1 MKKSLAIGAASV
13 ALAAMPIVS
22 TFAGTQTS
30 TIGDT
35 LSATITT
42 ACTFLRYGTAGAP
55 GQTDV
60 TSGPTW
66 NGTTTAPT
74 ADSATHVYAATLNPT
89 ADVELGTSS
98 FKAYCNASSG
108 FKVTVSTPY
117 LSTGGST
124 PNTIPFSTTTPN
136 ATSGEGWTLKKHDGS
151 LFTNTGTD
159 VNFMSANGPTDAT
172 VNPVSETATYTVYT
186 KSDTKSGTYTSDV
199 VYTFTYEDPNTP

>member
-1 MKKSLAIGAASV
+1 MKKTLAIGAASV
-13 ALAAMPIVS
+13 ALAAMPIVGV
-22 TFAGTQTS
+22 FAGTQTS

-42 ACTFLRYGTAGAP
+42 ACTFLRYGTAGAA
-55 GQTDV
+55 GQTGV
-60 TSGPTW
+60 TTGPSW
-66 NGTTTAPT
+66 DGTTSAAA
-74 ADSATHVYAATLNPT
+74 ADAATHVYSATLNPT

-98 FKAYCNASSG
+98 FKAYCNAPSG
-108 FKVTVSTPY
+108 FNVTVSTPD

-136 ATSGEGWTLKKHDGS
+136 ATSGEGWTLAKHDGT
-151 LFTNTGTD
+151 LFTNTGAD
-159 VNFMSANGPTDAT
+159 VNFMSASAPTDSSTAVT
-172 VNPVSETATYTVYT
+172 ETATYTVYT